1 MPFSLSSASYAL
13 TVSVAVNFMI
23 NILRSRKSR
32 FALTLPSLLIAVG
45 ASGTLQA
52 DTPLG
57 WMNSDNPSAFT
68 PGAMKLEVT
77 GSLLAVNDTIDF
89 LDIRDDLLAGTRQ
102 LQGDSGDLDG
112 ERVEVQFGITSYLS
126 AFYRRQQQSLALD
139 LGEVRSIN
147 LLAVDDALDTTSTA
161 YGLKWNFYESGYFD
175 NSRSWY
181 AASLEITRTENS
193 TDNFAGTLDRITLNA
208 DTSVFFSKPQTFR
221 VDNMEDEGWQARL
234 LYSFPMGNALTT
246 SVWAGYAESEA
257 TSGTDSDMTAAFLAA
272 AFRQKFTVE
281 DQQGLIGAGLNWQV
295 TPRIPLQ
302 LSYEYIRITNSD
314 VTAIVNPSNVLLPS
328 FLQANNVSAINVSD
342 NHTLR
347 GSLTFWVT
355 PRFNVSL
362 TGKLFS
368 NQFRG
373 VIPHFDNPLSGSFS
387 EKPYGYAGIQIG
399 MQI

>member
-32 FALTLPSLLIAVG
+32 IALSIPSLLIAVG
-45 ASGTLQA
+45 ASGSLQA

-57 WMNSDNPSAFT
+57 WMNSDYPSAFT

-112 ERVEVQFGITSYLS
+112 ERAEIQFGITSYLS

-161 YGLKWNFYESGYFD
+161 YGLKWNFYESGNFD
-175 NSRSWY
+175 NTRSWY

-193 TDNFAGTLDRITLNA
+193 TDNFAGTLDRITLNG
-208 DTSVFFSKPQTFR
+208 DTSVVFTTPQTFR

-295 TPRIPLQ
+295 TPRMPLQ

-314 VTAIVNPSNVLLPS
+314 VTAVVNPSNVLLPS
-328 FLQANNVSAINVSD
+328 FLQANNVSAIDVSD

-387 EKPYGYAGIQIG
+387 EKPYGYAGIQFG
-399 MQI
+399 MQF

>member
-1 MPFSLSSASYAL
+1 MPLSLSSSINAF

-23 NILRSRKSR
+23 NILRSRKSCL
-32 FALTLPSLLIAVG
+32 ALPLPYLLIAMG
-45 ASGTLQA
+45 ASSTLQA

-57 WMNSDNPSAFT
+57 WMNSDHLSAYT

-77 GSLLAVNDTIDF
+77 GGVLAVNDTIDF

-161 YGLKWNFYESGYFD
+161 YGLKWNFYESGYLD

-181 AASLEITRTENS
+181 AASLEITRTENN
-193 TDNFAGTLDRITLNA
+193 TDNFEGTLDRITLNG
-208 DTSVFFSKPQTFR
+208 DTSVVFTKPQTFR

-234 LYSFPMGNALTT
+234 LYSFPMGAALTS
-246 SVWAGYAESEA
+246 SVWAGYAETEA

-272 AFRQKFTVE
+272 AFKQQFAVE
-281 DQQGLIGAGLNWQV
+281 DQHAMMGAGLNWQV

-328 FLQANNVSAINVSD
+328 FLQANNVSAIDVSD

-347 GSLTFWVT
+347 GSLTFWIT

>member
-1 MPFSLSSASYAL
+1 
-13 TVSVAVNFMI
+13 MI
-23 NILRSRKSR
+23 NILRSKKTRI
-32 FALTLPSLLIAVG
+32 ALTLPSLLVAFG
-45 ASGTLQA
+45 TSGTLQA

-57 WMNSDNPSAFT
+57 WMNSDHLNAYT
-68 PGAMKLEVT
+68 PGAMKLELT
-77 GSLLAVNDTIDF
+77 GSVLAVNDTIDF

-112 ERVEVQFGITSYLS
+112 ERVEIQFGITSYLS

-147 LLAVDDALDTTSTA
+147 LLAVDDSLDTTSTA
-161 YGLKWNFYESGYFD
+161 YGLKWNFYESGNVD
-175 NSRSWY
+175 NTRSWY

-193 TDNFAGTLDRITLNA
+193 TDNFAGTLDRITLNG
-208 DTSVFFSKPQTFR
+208 DTSVLFTTPQTFR

-234 LYSFPMGNALTT
+234 LYSFPMGTALTT
-246 SVWAGYAESEA
+246 SVWAGYAETEA

-281 DQQGLIGAGLNWQV
+281 DQHGLIGAGLNWQV
-295 TPRIPLQ
+295 TPRMPLQ

-314 VTAIVNPSNVLLPS
+314 VTAVVNPSNVLLPS
-328 FLQANNVSAINVSD
+328 FLQANNVSAIDVSD

>member
-1 MPFSLSSASYAL
+1 MPLSLSSAINAF

-23 NILRSRKSR
+23 NILRSKKSR
-32 FALTLPSLLIAVG
+32 IALTLPSLLIAAG
-45 ASGTLQA
+45 ASGTLHA

-57 WMNSDNPSAFT
+57 WMNSDHLNAYT
-68 PGAMKLEVT
+68 PGAMKLELT

-112 ERVEVQFGITSYLS
+112 ERVEIQFGITSYLS

-147 LLAVDDALDTTSTA
+147 LLAVDDSLDTTSTA

-181 AASLEITRTENS
+181 TASLEITRTENS
-193 TDNFAGTLDRITLNA
+193 TDNFAGTLDRITLNG
-208 DTSVFFSKPQTFR
+208 DTSVLFTKPQTFR
-221 VDNMEDEGWQARL
+221 VDNMEDDGWQARL
-234 LYSFPMGNALTT
+234 LYSFPMGNALTS
-246 SVWAGYAESEA
+246 SVWAGYAETEA

-281 DQQGLIGAGLNWQV
+281 DQHALIGAGLNWQV

-302 LSYEYIRITNSD
+302 LSYEYIRITNSN

-328 FLQANNVSAINVSD
+328 FLQANNVSAIDVSD

>member
-1 MPFSLSSASYAL
+1 
-13 TVSVAVNFMI
+13 MI

-32 FALTLPSLLIAVG
+32 LALTFPSLLIAVG

-57 WMNSDNPSAFT
+57 WMNSDHLSAYT
-68 PGAMKLEVT
+68 PGAMKLELT
-77 GSLLAVNDTIDF
+77 GSVLAVNDTIDF

-112 ERVEVQFGITSYLS
+112 ERAEIQFGITSYLS
-126 AFYRRQQQSLALD
+126 AFYRRQQQALSLD
-139 LGEVRSIN
+139 LGEVKSIN
-147 LLAVDDALDTTSTA
+147 LLAIDDALETTSTA

-175 NSRSWY
+175 NARSWY
-181 AASLEITRTENS
+181 AASLEITRTENN
-193 TDNFAGTLDRITLNA
+193 TDNFEGTLDRITLNG
-208 DTSVFFSKPQTFR
+208 DTSVVFTKPQTFR

-246 SVWAGYAESEA
+246 SVWAGYAETEA

-281 DQQGLIGAGLNWQV
+281 DQQALIGAGLNWQV
-295 TPRIPLQ
+295 TPRMPLQ

-314 VTAIVNPSNVLLPS
+314 VTAVVNPSNVLLPS
-328 FLQANNVSAINVSD
+328 FLQANNVSTIDVSA

-355 PRFNVSL
+355 PKFNVSL

-399 MQI
+399 LQI